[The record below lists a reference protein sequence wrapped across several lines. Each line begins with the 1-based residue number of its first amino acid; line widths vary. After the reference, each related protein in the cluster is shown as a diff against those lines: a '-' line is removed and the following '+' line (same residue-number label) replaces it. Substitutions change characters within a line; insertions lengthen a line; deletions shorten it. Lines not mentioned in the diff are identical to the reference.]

1 MSPAPLVSIV
11 IPTHNHA
18 RFLGEAI
25 ESALAQ
31 GSVAAE
37 IIVVDDGSA
46 DDPAAVVSRHPG
58 VRLIR
63 QKNAGL
69 AAARNTGWRAAS
81 GAFVVFLDAD
91 DRLLP
96 GALEANLRLHSA
108 NPGCAFVY
116 GRYRLIGADGTVRKE
131 PLLVPI
137 GADPFARFLRGN
149 AVGMHGTVMYRRDC
163 LEESGG
169 FDPALLA
176 CEDYELYLRLS
187 RTHKVACG
195 PEFIADY
202 RMHGRNMSRRYPF
215 MLDWALAALRRQR
228 RAAQGHPDH
237 RQAYRDGI
245 RNWKRHYAEQQLG
258 RAWTEPTNH
267 SIRDALRIGRRA
279 PMLVAGMSCR
289 ALLRRLRRRAE
300 RG

>member
-1 MSPAPLVSIV
+1 MSPPLVSIV
-11 IPTHNHA
+11 IPTYNHA
-18 RFLGEAI
+18 HFLGEAI

-31 GSVAAE
+31 GSVATE
-37 IIVVDDGSA
+37 IIVVDDGST
-46 DDPAAVVSRHPG
+46 DDPAAVVSRYPG

-96 GALEANLRLHSA
+96 GAVEANLLLHSA

-116 GRYRLIGADGTVRKE
+116 GRYRLISADGTVRKE

-137 GADPFARFLRGN
+137 GQDPFAGFLRGN
-149 AVGMHGTVMYRRDC
+149 AVGMHGTVMYRREC
-163 LEESGG
+163 LEDSGG

-176 CEDYELYLRLS
+176 CEDYDLYLRLS
-187 RTHKVACG
+187 RTHKVACS
-195 PEFIADY
+195 PELIADY

-215 MLDWALAALRRQR
+215 MLDWALATLRRQR
-228 RAAQGHPDH
+228 RAARGNPDH
-237 RQAYRDGI
+237 RQPYRDGI
-245 RNWKRHYAEQQLG
+245 RNWKRHYVKQQLG
-258 RAWTEPTNH
+258 CIWAGPGWSSVLH
-267 SIRDALRIGRRA
+267 LMQIGRRA
-279 PMLVAGMSCR
+279 PATIVSVASR
-289 ALLRRLRRRAE
+289 ALLLRVPRRR
-300 RG
+300 